1 MEGVFFGV
9 PFEVLSLFELVS
21 SRMSEARV
29 SISSNSCRPM
39 QQAPPVVLRA
49 SDLGKQVMTTGW
61 DQNVDAPLHPTP
73 LPTLPLCHFNI
84 CMCIYNR
91 DLWLINPD
99 G

>member
-61 DQNVDAPLHPTP
+61 DQNVAPLHPTP
-73 LPTLPLCHFNI
+73 LPTLPRGATL
-84 CMCIYNR
+84 IYACVY
-91 DLWLINPD
+91 IT
-99 G
+99 GTSG